1 MISLLKSLG
10 SYSSNSEKLWN
21 FNKCEQRHVHNPTQ
35 FQKRKKRK
43 KKEQQLGNFQRK
55 IYHRIENH
63 IHKIISNY
71 LSNDTYHMLIFI
83 DWIRINQA
91 KQSRE
96 GNGKNHT
103 NHLEIGDNVQYWPFL
118 SSTCQLI
125 ERKKNDNQKPKTL
138 SCILHV
144 KLDKGVRALT
154 KVST

>member
-1 MISLLKSLG
+1 MRSCGTSTNVNRDMFITQP
-10 SYSSNSEKLWN
+10 NSRKEK
-21 FNKCEQRHVHNPTQ
+21 R
-35 FQKRKKRK
+35 KRK

-55 IYHRIENH
+55 IYRRIENH

-71 LSNDTYHMLIFI
+71 LSNVTYRMLIFI
-83 DWIRINQA
+83 DWRRINQA